1 MRSLLFVP
9 ADSARKLDKAM
20 SSGADALI
28 IDLEDSIA
36 LDGKARARES
46 AAAFLKDAMANAQRP
61 VLMVRVNGL
70 QTGLTDADLDCVA
83 PAKPDAIML
92 PKAEGGSAVV
102 HADAKLAVREAQND
116 LPEGHI
122 KILPIATETAAALFM
137 VGTFAGVSSRL
148 IGMTWGAEDLSAE
161 LGARANRDAQ
171 GRFLDPY
178 RLARS
183 LCLAGAAAAAVP
195 AIDTVFVD
203 FRNDAGFRREC
214 EEACRDGFVGKM
226 AIHPAQVP
234 IINEVFTPSAEAIA
248 HAQSVIAAFAAAP
261 GAGVVGIGGVM
272 YDRPHLARAKQL
284 LARAPSSP
292 DKKLTEG
299 GQRRVAPCPRHC
311 APWTA
316 WASLRSAHPT
326 HGWNA
331 SRMPLSD
338 RKRVRR
344 EIRASPRVICPR
356 TFRAARRDRSTSV
369 VRYGRRRRPVR
380 L

>member
-9 ADSARKLDKAM
+9 ADSPRKLDKAM

-28 IDLEDSIA
+28 VDLEDSIA
-36 LDGKARARES
+36 LDGKARARDA
-46 AAAFLKDAMANAQRP
+46 AAAFLKAAMTSATRP
-61 VLMVRVNGL
+61 YLMVRVNGL
-70 QTGLTDADLDCVA
+70 ATGLTDADLDAIA

-92 PKAEGGSAVV
+92 PKAEGGAAIV
-102 HADAKLAVREAQND
+102 HAAAKLAVREAQND
-116 LPEGHI
+116 MPDGHI
-122 KILPIATETAAALFM
+122 RVLPIATETAAALFV
-137 VGTFAGVSSRL
+137 VGTFAQASPRL

-183 LCLAGAAAAAVP
+183 LCLAGAAAAAVA

-203 FRNDAGFRREC
+203 FRNEAGFRGEC

-284 LARAPSSP
+284 LAR
-292 DKKLTEG
+292 TG
-299 GQRRVAPCPRHC
+299 
-311 APWTA
+311 
-316 WASLRSAHPT
+316 SAES
-326 HGWNA
+326 N
-331 SRMPLSD
+331 
-338 RKRVRR
+338 RK
-344 EIRASPRVICPR
+344 
-356 TFRAARRDRSTSV
+356 
-369 VRYGRRRRPVR
+369 
-380 L
+380 

>member
-36 LDGKARARES
+36 LDGKARAREA
-46 AAAFLKDAMANAQRP
+46 AAAFLKNAMTNSQRP
-61 VLMVRVNGL
+61 YLMVRVNGL
-70 QTGLTDADLDCVA
+70 RTGLTDADLDAIA

-92 PKAEGGSAVV
+92 PKAEGGAAIA
-102 HADAKLAVREAQND
+102 HAAAKLAVREAQND
-116 LPEGHI
+116 MRDGHI
-122 KILPIATETAAALFM
+122 RVLPIATETAAALFV
-137 VGTFAGVSSRL
+137 VGTFAQASPRL

-203 FRNDAGFRREC
+203 FRNDVGFRREC

-226 AIHPAQVP
+226 AIHPAQMP
-234 IINEVFTPSAEAIA
+234 IINEVFTPSADAIA

-272 YDRPHLARAKQL
+272 YDRPHLVKAKQL
-284 LARAPSSP
+284 LARAPAPTSS
-292 DKKLTEG
+292 KKL
-299 GQRRVAPCPRHC
+299 
-311 APWTA
+311 
-316 WASLRSAHPT
+316 
-326 HGWNA
+326 
-331 SRMPLSD
+331 
-338 RKRVRR
+338 
-344 EIRASPRVICPR
+344 
-356 TFRAARRDRSTSV
+356 
-369 VRYGRRRRPVR
+369 
-380 L
+380 

>member
-1 MRSLLFVP
+1 MRSLLFAP
-9 ADSARKLDKAM
+9 ADSARKLNKAM

-36 LDGKARARES
+36 FDSKAHARDS
-46 AAAFLKDAMANAQRP
+46 AAAFLKDAMANTQRP
-61 VLMVRVNGL
+61 YLIVRVNGL
-70 QTGLTDADLDCVA
+70 QTGLTDADLDA
-83 PAKPDAIML
+83 ITPAKPDAIML
-92 PKAEGGSAVV
+92 PKAEGGAAIV
-102 HADAKLAVREAQND
+102 HAAAKLAVREAQSD
-116 LPEGHI
+116 LPDSHI

-137 VGTFAGVSSRL
+137 VGTFAGARARL

-161 LGARANRDAQ
+161 LGARANRDEQ

-203 FRNDAGFRREC
+203 FRNHAGFRREC

-234 IINEVFTPSAEAIA
+234 IINEVFTPSADAIA
-248 HAQSVIAAFAAAP
+248 HAQTVVAAFAAAP

-284 LARAPSSP
+284 LARAPSSGP
-292 DKKLTEG
+292 N
-299 GQRRVAPCPRHC
+299 H
-311 APWTA
+311 
-316 WASLRSAHPT
+316 S
-326 HGWNA
+326 
-331 SRMPLSD
+331 
-338 RKRVRR
+338 
-344 EIRASPRVICPR
+344 
-356 TFRAARRDRSTSV
+356 
-369 VRYGRRRRPVR
+369 
-380 L
+380 

>member
-36 LDGKARARES
+36 LDGKARARVS
-46 AAAFLKDAMANAQRP
+46 AAAFLKEAMVRTARP
-61 VLMVRVNGL
+61 HLIVRVNGL

-92 PKAEGGSAVV
+92 PKAEGGAALV
-102 HADAKLAVREAQND
+102 HADAKLAVREAQSD
-116 LPEGHI
+116 LPDGHI
-122 KILPIATETAAALFM
+122 KLLPIATETAAALFM

-272 YDRPHLARAKQL
+272 YDRPHLVRAKQL
-284 LARAPSSP
+284 LLRAPSP
-292 DKKLTEG
+292 AADKK
-299 GQRRVAPCPRHC
+299 R
-311 APWTA
+311 
-316 WASLRSAHPT
+316 
-326 HGWNA
+326 
-331 SRMPLSD
+331 
-338 RKRVRR
+338 
-344 EIRASPRVICPR
+344 
-356 TFRAARRDRSTSV
+356 
-369 VRYGRRRRPVR
+369 
-380 L
+380 

>member
-1 MRSLLFVP
+1 MRSLLFAP
-9 ADSARKLDKAM
+9 ADSARKLNKAM

-36 LDGKARARES
+36 LDSKARARDS
-46 AAAFLKDAMANAQRP
+46 AAAFLKDAMANTQRP
-61 VLMVRVNGL
+61 YLIVRVNGL
-70 QTGLTDADLDCVA
+70 QTGLTDADLDA
-83 PAKPDAIML
+83 ITPAKPDAIML
-92 PKAEGGSAVV
+92 PKAEGGAAIV
-102 HADAKLAVREAQND
+102 HAAAKLAVREAQSD
-116 LPEGHI
+116 LPDSHI

-137 VGTFAGVSSRL
+137 VGTFAGARARL

-161 LGARANRDAQ
+161 LGARANRDEQ

-234 IINEVFTPSAEAIA
+234 IINEVFTPSADAIA
-248 HAQSVIAAFAAAP
+248 HAQTVVAAFAAAP

-284 LARAPSSP
+284 LARAPSSGP
-292 DKKLTEG
+292 N
-299 GQRRVAPCPRHC
+299 H
-311 APWTA
+311 
-316 WASLRSAHPT
+316 S
-326 HGWNA
+326 
-331 SRMPLSD
+331 
-338 RKRVRR
+338 
-344 EIRASPRVICPR
+344 
-356 TFRAARRDRSTSV
+356 
-369 VRYGRRRRPVR
+369 
-380 L
+380 